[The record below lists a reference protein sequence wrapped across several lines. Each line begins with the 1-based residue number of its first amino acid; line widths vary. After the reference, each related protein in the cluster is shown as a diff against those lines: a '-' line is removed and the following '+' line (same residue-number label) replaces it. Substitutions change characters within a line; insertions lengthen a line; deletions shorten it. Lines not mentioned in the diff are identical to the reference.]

1 MIEMDETPLEEY
13 TELPAEDRPKLFR
26 CMDFNEKIGG
36 VPRCYWE
43 NTSKEELVLEH
54 VLEYAR

>member
-1 MIEMDETPLEEY
+1 MDETPLEEY